1 MKFTIND
8 KVSVELNLIVGMT
21 LLPMF
26 TKIKGLILLFV
37 SIVGFI
43 ILVLIG
49 SEIVF
54 RALKNNSDIFSVH
67 RASLMCSYRDMNSE
81 ARVYYGD
88 LQNSEAFIQLRDDWI
103 RDRITLLEIG
113 DNSENGLKRTR
124 ILEKKPNEYIEEKDS
139 LEPGSFVRFAINR
152 NTLVNRIS
160 MFDKTTKREI
170 LWLERQCVKIDK
182 KAFEAQRS
190 KSIKATKD
198 KQKI

>member
-54 RALKNNSDIFSVH
+54 RALKNNSDIFS
-67 RASLMCSYRDMNSE
+67 
-81 ARVYYGD
+81 
-88 LQNSEAFIQLRDDWI
+88 FIVQALCVV
-103 RDRITLLEIG
+103 T
-113 DNSENGLKRTR
+113 
-124 ILEKKPNEYIEEKDS
+124 
-139 LEPGSFVRFAINR
+139 AI
-152 NTLVNRIS
+152 
-160 MFDKTTKREI
+160 
-170 LWLERQCVKIDK
+170 
-182 KAFEAQRS
+182 
-190 KSIKATKD
+190 
-198 KQKI
+198 